1 MVAVVDEESE
11 EARVVS
17 WRQHELERAGYHHD
31 LAELLA
37 GCLDVDLHQAV
48 RMVEQGCKP
57 STACLIL
64 L

>member
-1 MVAVVDEESE
+1 MVATTDEETE
-11 EARVVS
+11 LVQIVR
-17 WRQHELERAGYHHD
+17 WRQAELERAGYHHD

-48 RMVEQGCKP
+48 DMIQQGCKP
-57 STACLIL
+57 STAVLIL

>member
-1 MVAVVDEESE
+1 MVAALDEDTEL
-11 EARVVS
+11 ARIVR
-17 WRQHELERAGYHHD
+17 WRQAELERAGYHHD

-48 RMVEQGCKP
+48 DMIQQGCAP
-57 STACLIL
+57 STAVLIL